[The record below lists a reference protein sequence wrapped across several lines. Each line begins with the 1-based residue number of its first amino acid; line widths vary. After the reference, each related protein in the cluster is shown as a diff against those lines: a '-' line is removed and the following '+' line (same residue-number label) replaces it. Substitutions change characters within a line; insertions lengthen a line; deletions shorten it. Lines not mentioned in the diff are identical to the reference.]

1 MASPATSERAAE
13 PAAEPEPFGLEILA
27 EIVHGVEGRPGL
39 AEVLVRL
46 QQAHRKDLVRVERW
60 TSGDLARHPEPRELI
75 RSRRKPGNL
84 DELGRLKRVYDSRRV
99 MTSDIH
105 ENRVVLHAV
114 REVRRALEACE
125 EADAAA
131 LLLELDAAIARRRSS
146 KTSGV
151 CADCPEYRP
160 RPSRETP
167 STEPSTKP
175 GSPCAA
181 RRPRPCEP
189 RCSLI
194 DMLS

>member
-1 MASPATSERAAE
+1 MASPASSDTATGSA
-13 PAAEPEPFGLEILA
+13 PVDLESLRQ
-27 EIVHGVEGRPGL
+27 IVQGVEGRPGL

-105 ENRVVLHAV
+105 ENRVVLHAM
-114 REVRRALEACE
+114 REVRRALERSE

-131 LLLELDAAIARRRSS
+131 LLLELDAAIAQAPFLEDVGRLRGLPGVPTATLAGDPLYRTVYGAWLTLRSS
-146 KTSGV
+146 
-151 CADCPEYRP
+151 A
-160 RPSRETP
+160 
-167 STEPSTKP
+167 
-175 GSPCAA
+175 
-181 RRPRPCEP
+181 
-189 RCSLI
+189 
-194 DMLS
+194 

>member
-13 PAAEPEPFGLEILA
+13 PAAEPEPIGLEILA

-125 EADAAA
+125 E
-131 LLLELDAAIARRRSS
+131 LLLELDAAIAQAPFLEDVGRLRGLPGVPTATLAGDPLYRTVYEAWLTMRSPA
-146 KTSGV
+146 TSAV
-151 CADCPEYRP
+151 
-160 RPSRETP
+160 
-167 STEPSTKP
+167 
-175 GSPCAA
+175 
-181 RRPRPCEP
+181 
-189 RCSLI
+189 
-194 DMLS
+194 